1 MTKRLGRLGVVCLA
15 CGWMA
20 LHAGC
25 GTSNGPATADG
36 DMDFLPPPE
45 SLSGEFPLAMRDRAE
60 AFGTPVTEAQFENVL
75 FEFDRDT
82 IRASE
87 MPKIEEVATFMRNHP
102 EVRLVVD
109 GHCDE
114 RGDRD
119 YNMTLGEYRAL
130 AVRATLI
137 RLGVEPDRIQT
148 RSFGEEKPQDP
159 RSNEAAWRVN
169 RRAEF
174 ILYRP

>member
-1 MTKRLGRLGVVCLA
+1 MRRWLGILGLA
-15 CGWMA
+15 GFMCGSLA
-20 LHAGC
+20 LLAGC
-25 GTSNGPATADG
+25 GTANGPAAADSG
-36 DMDFLPPPE
+36 ADYLPPPE
-45 SLSGEFPLAMRDRAE
+45 PLPGEFPLSRRDRAE
-60 AFGTPVTEAQFENVL
+60 AFGTPVTEVEFENVL

-87 MPKIEEVATFMRNHP
+87 MRKIEEVAAYMIANP
-102 EVRLVVD
+102 DVRLVVD

-148 RSFGEEKPQDP
+148 RSFGIEQPLDP
-159 RSNEAAWRVN
+159 RSNEEAWRVN